1 MSANP
6 EHEVKRT
13 DLNMTIRAGDPVVL
27 KMFAEL
33 CDRLSKPG
41 DKDATRLVRAFAVA
55 AVANDTLDEA
65 VHKYRLSSIT
75 PGTCGCPDCMWLPQA
90 CGTEVF
96 PNLPTQVLHGLGE
109 ALAEDIQ
116 KRGAALAGAQF
127 ARFEASTKRT
137 YCVED
142 FRAVDCCE
150 TVLEQLS
157 KLMPETRA
165 VPLSTQQKVD
175 TVAEHNAPA
184 DSNLGAVSG
193 EDMMRAAY
201 DVHSLMT
208 LGKVN
213 HARVILAR
221 LSDRAGRQLC
231 VTDFHQFAKQ
241 PVYLESLAQLLPLSP
256 EHLAALVDMG
266 ARTPIVVLPE
276 RTDNGVVSEHVE
288 DQHTAKIVAEQ
299 QGDGP

>member
-90 CGTEVF
+90 CG
-96 PNLPTQVLHGLGE
+96 
-109 ALAEDIQ
+109 
-116 KRGAALAGAQF
+116 
-127 ARFEASTKRT
+127 
-137 YCVED
+137 
-142 FRAVDCCE
+142 